1 MPAGNQPPGQRAERV
16 RFIADLMVRNA
27 WSGRPWQQKEL
38 SELWNVSRGT
48 VRHYSAEAHN
58 LLAIDPKDRAA
69 LRLQLANRMLSLAD
83 AAATMKSQ
91 VTGLPDFASAIKAT
105 REYAEF
111 TSALDTTGT
120 ENGATPRVEV
130 VLLEKSKP

>member
-1 MPAGNQPPGQRAERV
+1 MS
-16 RFIADLMVRNA
+16 RNA

-38 SELWNVSRGT
+38 AELWGVSRST
-48 VRHYSAEAHN
+48 VRHYAAEAHHS
-58 LLAIDPKDRAA
+58 LAVDPKDRAA
-69 LRLQLANRMLSLAD
+69 LRLQLANRMLALAD
-83 AAATMKSQ
+83 AAATMKSR

-120 ENGATPRVEV
+120 ENGAAPRVEV
-130 VLLEKSKP
+130 VVLEKTKP